1 MPRRSFLLITHG
13 DVIPPARGHGGN
25 VRRLPVSDRSA
36 TDASPTEAQLRR
48 STVAI
53 AVGPRRRA
61 EDESRMDLEELRAC
75 RSAVITIADAAAV
88 LGVDARTVSR
98 AVQCGELPVLRVGRR
113 LLIPRLPLLARLGV
127 IDSSSGAPQ
136 DSPTVA

>member
-1 MPRRSFLLITHG
+1 
-13 DVIPPARGHGGN
+13 
-25 VRRLPVSDRSA
+25 
-36 TDASPTEAQLRR
+36 
-48 STVAI
+48 
-53 AVGPRRRA
+53 
-61 EDESRMDLEELRAC
+61 MDLEELRAC

>member
-1 MPRRSFLLITHG
+1 
-13 DVIPPARGHGGN
+13 V
-25 VRRLPVSDRSA
+25 
-36 TDASPTEAQLRR
+36 
-48 STVAI
+48 TV
-53 AVGPRRRA
+53 V
-61 EDESRMDLEELRAC
+61 DLEDLRAS

-98 AVQCGELPVLRVGRR
+98 AVQSGELPALRVGRR

-127 IDSSSGAPQ
+127 IDSGSGAQQ